1 MTVKIMQEL
10 TFINLE
16 YFYLKILECITGSC
30 RFGGSGIAEFL
41 ERLKPIALILILLFL
56 IGIIYSIIRIRQI
69 RREEEEELGEIIVA
83 KGTAEKKKE
92 KWNQLVDL
100 ASSENE
106 SDWRL
111 AIIEADTM
119 LDDMVDAMG
128 YKGEGLGEKLKQIEK
143 SDFNTLDK
151 AWEAHKIRNGVAHD
165 GSDYALTQRE
175 VRRVIDLYKQVF
187 EEFEFI

>member
-1 MTVKIMQEL
+1 MEKL

-30 RFGGSGIAEFL
+30 RLGSSGIVEFL
-41 ERLKPIALILILLFL
+41 ERLRPISLILILLFL
-56 IGIIYSIIRIRQI
+56 AGIIYSLIRIRQI
-69 RREEEEELGEIIVA
+69 RREENEELGKIIVV

-119 LDDMVDAMG
+119 LDDMLDVMG
-128 YKGEGLGEKLKQIEK
+128 YKGEGIGEKLKQIEK
-143 SDFNTLDK
+143 SDFTTLNQ
-151 AWEAHKIRNGVAHD
+151 AWEAHKVRNNIAHA
-165 GSDYALTQRE
+165 GSDFVLTQRE

>member
-1 MTVKIMQEL
+1 MTNL

-16 YFYLKILECITGSC
+16 YFFLKIYECFTGAC
-30 RFGGSGIAEFL
+30 KTGDLGIVEFL
-41 ERLKPIALILILLFL
+41 EKLRPLSFFISLLLFG
-56 IGIIYSIIRIRQI
+56 GIIYSAIRIRQI
-69 RREEEEELGEIIVA
+69 RKEEAEELGQIIVA
-83 KGTAEKKKE
+83 KGIEEKKKE

-119 LDDMVDAMG
+119 LSDMVDVMG
-128 YKGEGLGEKLKQIEK
+128 YKGDGLGEKLKQIEK

-151 AWEAHKIRNGVAHD
+151 AWEAHKVRNSIAHA
-165 GSDYALTQRE
+165 GSDYTLTKRE